1 MKYSAVIIL
10 FPFLMSYNS
19 VLQAQWTQTA
29 AGGATAKCMVHN
41 ETGLFVGSHGG
52 GVFLSTDNGLSWTI
66 ADTGLTNLNISNLAA
81 DGSYLFAGTYKG
93 GVFISTNNGGNW
105 SPVNNGLSNLN
116 VYSLG
121 FNPPN
126 VYAGTDASGM
136 FLSTNYGNSWT
147 NVGFSN
153 EIIGSIALRNSIVF
167 AGVTYG
173 NDGVYR
179 SIDSCKSWLEVM
191 NGVTDNNV
199 LLLAING
206 SNLYLGTGSKGL
218 FLSTNNGDDW
228 TNLNNGLTGDVWSI
242 AFKNSNIFAST
253 GHGVYLSTND
263 GADWTN
269 VSDGLTN
276 LFALSLIIHNNYL
289 FVGCGNNGWVWR
301 RPLSEMITDVKDI
314 EQLPKEFALNQ
325 NYPNPFNP
333 STKISWQLPIGN
345 LVKLKVYDILG
356 REIVTLV
363 NEYKPM
369 GQYET
374 EFNSANLPSGIY
386 FYRLQAGNFV
396 EIKKMMLLK

>member
-1 MKYSAVIIL
+1 
-10 FPFLMSYNS
+10 
-19 VLQAQWTQTA
+19 
-29 AGGATAKCMVHN
+29 
-41 ETGLFVGSHGG
+41 
-52 GVFLSTDNGLSWTI
+52 
-66 ADTGLTNLNISNLAA
+66 
-81 DGSYLFAGTYKG
+81 
-93 GVFISTNNGGNW
+93 
-105 SPVNNGLSNLN
+105 
-116 VYSLG
+116 
-121 FNPPN
+121 
-126 VYAGTDASGM
+126 
-136 FLSTNYGNSWT
+136 
-147 NVGFSN
+147 
-153 EIIGSIALRNSIVF
+153 
-167 AGVTYG
+167 
-173 NDGVYR
+173 
-179 SIDSCKSWLEVM
+179 M

-242 AFKNSNIFAST
+242 VFKNSNIFAGT

-263 GADWTN
+263 GADWIN

-386 FYRLQAGNFV
+386 FYKLEAGQFTQV
-396 EIKKMMLLK
+396 KKMILLK